1 MLYGSLMRGMGAME
15 ELGIGDR
22 LRFVGPCLVTGEL
35 FDLDHYPGL
44 RHGDGRVIAELYALL
59 DIGVLQDLDEFEG
72 YTASQ
77 PRDSLYIR
85 ERVALTEPQ
94 GAEAWLYVYNTV
106 PDARARIA
114 SGDWR
119 AHLNERAN
127 G

>member
-1 MLYGSLMRGMGAME
+1 VLYGSLMRGMGAME

-77 PRDSLYIR
+77 PRNSLYIR
-85 ERVALTEPQ
+85 ERVALIEPQ

>member
-1 MLYGSLMRGMGAME
+1 MGAME

-72 YTASQ
+72 YTASH
-77 PRDSLYIR
+77 PRNSLYIR
-85 ERVALTEPQ
+85 ERVALIEPQ

>member
-1 MLYGSLMRGMGAME
+1 MGAME
-15 ELGIGDR
+15 DLGIGDR
-22 LRFVGPCLVTGEL
+22 LRFVGPCLVKGEL

-94 GAEAWLYVYNTV
+94 GAEAWVYIYNTV
-106 PDARARIA
+106 PDARTRIT

>member
-1 MLYGSLMRGMGAME
+1 MGAME

-59 DIGVLQDLDEFEG
+59 DIEVLQDLDEFEG
-72 YTASQ
+72 YSASQ

-85 ERVALTEPQ
+85 ERVALIEPQ
-94 GAEAWLYVYNTV
+94 GAEAWVYVYNTV
-106 PDARARIA
+106 PDARARII

-119 AHLNERAN
+119 AHLAERAN
-127 G
+127 D